1 MATAQCGSTSGPYRC
16 WLESVTLSKRHS
28 PPRDPLGVTR
38 TLFKQTFGH
47 AATHFVRAP
56 ARLELLGSHAE
67 WNSGLAL
74 SVAIDRHLCLASAP
88 RTDGKIELVSAAYPE
103 RETIWLS
110 EFSPGVAAPWTTM
123 VKAVLHQLRARGV
136 HFGGFNAVVHSEIPP
151 GAGYGSSGALLAAT
165 ALTVRQLYPHKLT
178 ETGAVVRRLGGERMP
193 ALTKLDRLRTVAVC
207 RSAAQGT
214 AGDTGGSLDVFT
226 ILCGK
231 EFHAV
236 LADAQ
241 HGSVE
246 VLPLIGEI
254 ALVVCDTRRLSPIVE
269 AENAALR
276 YHCQQAAQKLN
287 VKQLRAVDAQQLK
300 PARDRLT
307 ARQYAVAYHLVGENQ
322 RIVAAERALRAG
334 DLEQFGQYLFHSHD
348 SAREF
353 FGNTGPALDQ
363 LVELARAHRGC
374 LGARASGHGFGG
386 FTVNLV
392 MWNEVPA
399 FCADLEAAFQRAT
412 GRQLKTMPCR
422 VVDGAKA
429 L

>member
-1 MATAQCGSTSGPYRC
+1 MSLP
-16 WLESVTLSKRHS
+16 KRHS
-28 PPRDPLGVTR
+28 LPRDPLGGAR

-47 AATHFVRAP
+47 AATHLVRAP

-67 WNSGLAL
+67 WNGGLAL

-103 RETIWLS
+103 RESIWLTDLNPS
-110 EFSPGVAAPWTTM
+110 LAAPWASL

-136 HFGGFNAVVHSEIPP
+136 HFGGCNAVVHSEIPP

-178 ETGAVVRRLGGERMP
+178 ETGAVVRRLGGEHMP
-193 ALTKLDRLRTVAVC
+193 ALTKLDRLRTAAVC
-207 RSAAQGT
+207 RSAAHGT
-214 AGDTGGSLDVFT
+214 AGDSGGSLDVFST
-226 ILCGK
+226 LCGK

-236 LADAQ
+236 LVDALLN
-241 HGSVE
+241 SVE
-246 VLPLIGEI
+246 ALPLLGEI
-254 ALVVCDTRRLSPIVE
+254 AVVVCDTGRLSPILE
-269 AENAALR
+269 AEHAALR
-276 YHCQQAAQKLN
+276 YHCQQAAQQLK

-300 PARDRLT
+300 QARDRLT
-307 ARQYAVAYHLVGENQ
+307 LRQFAVAHHVVSENQ
-322 RIVAAERALRAG
+322 RVVAAERALQTG
-334 DLEQFGQYLFHSHD
+334 DLEQFGQYLLHSHD

-363 LVELARAHRGC
+363 LVELARGHRGC
-374 LGARASGHGFGG
+374 LGARASGLGFGG
-386 FTVNLV
+386 WTVNLV
-392 MWNEVPA
+392 VWNEVPA
-399 FCADLEAAFQRAT
+399 FCADLEAAYLRAT
-412 GRQLKTMPCR
+412 GRPLRTMPCR